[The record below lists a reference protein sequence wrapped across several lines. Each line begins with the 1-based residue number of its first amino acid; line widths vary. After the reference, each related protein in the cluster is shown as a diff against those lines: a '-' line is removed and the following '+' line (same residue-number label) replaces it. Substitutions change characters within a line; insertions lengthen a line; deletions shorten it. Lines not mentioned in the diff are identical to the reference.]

1 MYASFADYHPEF
13 FPEHDKKSLSLQPD
27 LTQTVH
33 PCYEYP
39 YTTPATSVTRSVS
52 EHHYDVPHLA
62 SASDIQ
68 MSPATSSTLESSS
81 GKRSQMSGFT
91 NNCEYPA
98 GFTKG
103 TLGVVSY
110 LTNGNSR
117 KDERKVMTVQSPS
130 EPRTKLLS
138 VERLY

>member
-1 MYASFADYHPEF
+1 MSTFRYYRLVNFTSSSRKPPPISSITLLIINIVNVSDYHPEF

-27 LTQTVH
+27 LTQTVP

-62 SASDIQ
+62 SGSDIQ

-81 GKRSQMSGFT
+81 GKRSQLSGFT
-91 NNCEYPA
+91 NNC
-98 GFTKG
+98 
-103 TLGVVSY
+103 
-110 LTNGNSR
+110 
-117 KDERKVMTVQSPS
+117 M
-130 EPRTKLLS
+130 S
-138 VERLY
+138 V